1 MKLKFDV
8 KLIAYTRLNEEELPN
23 LSLLSTNQG
32 AALSSIAAS
41 QCYSAGKY
49 LLSEADFSTDPE
61 LTQKVAE
68 SGHTSILEHA
78 SASFLI
84 TGVSRALS
92 HQLVRHRLAS
102 YTQQSQ
108 RYTDQS
114 NFEYVVPPSIQNTPE
129 AYAIYVEYMKNT
141 QETYKRLLDIITQK
155 NHAYKKTAVQQDIR
169 FILPNAATTQ
179 LVMTM
184 NYRELGHF
192 LSERMCTRAQWEIRN
207 LASKIFD
214 LMIAKEPLVFSPRGI
229 FKGSKCYNL
238 GYCPEK
244 KSCGLK
250 PKRDK

>member
-8 KLIAYTRLNEEELPN
+8 KLIAYTKLNEEELPN
-23 LSLLSTNQG
+23 LSLSSIDQG
-32 AALSSIAAS
+32 ATLSSIAAS

-49 LLSEADFSTDPE
+49 DLSEADFSVNPE

-114 NFEYVVPPSIQNTPE
+114 SFDFVVPPSIESTPE
-129 AYAIYVEYMKNT
+129 AYMIYCEYMEQT
-141 QETYKRLLDIITQK
+141 QAAYQQLLDIMVK
-155 NHAYKKTAVQQDIR
+155 NGYKKEKIQQDIR

-192 LSERMCTRAQWEIRN
+192 LGERMCTRAQWEIRN
-207 LASKIFD
+207 LASRIFE
-214 LMIAKEPLVFSPRGI
+214 LMSAKEPLVFGKI
-229 FKGSKCYNL
+229 FKGAKCYNL
-238 GYCPEK
+238 GFCPEK
-244 KSCGLK
+244 KSCGLT
-250 PKRDK
+250 PKRI